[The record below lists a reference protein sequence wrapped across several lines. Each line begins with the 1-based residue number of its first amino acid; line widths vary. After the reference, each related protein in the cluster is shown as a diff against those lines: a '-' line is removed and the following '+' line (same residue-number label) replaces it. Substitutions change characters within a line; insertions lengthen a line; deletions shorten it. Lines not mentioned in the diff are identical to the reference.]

1 MDEEKKDILT
11 VHYLTDD
18 EVALAEFEDKHEE
31 HIARAFDPLLKYND
45 LTDDEILE
53 MLWADKEDDDD
64 EKR

>member
-18 EVALAEFEDKHEE
+18 EVALAEFEDKLEE
-31 HIARAFDPLLKYND
+31 HMARAFDPLLKYND

-53 MLWADKEDDDD
+53 MLWAEKEDDDD
-64 EKR
+64 EER